1 MRDLEKVRKFAF
13 EENKRLF
20 TKKWA
25 VGFVYKELGRGF
37 GFVDVQ
43 VEACSS
49 EDAIYEAYLKI
60 FETDGITPN
69 YVSYVSELDGVY

>member
-25 VGFVYKELGRGF
+25 VGFVYEELECAHR
-37 GFVDVQ
+37 FVDVK

-69 YVSYVSELDGVY
+69 YVSSISELDDVY